1 MSRNVNDWA
10 LPEFA
15 DDEKVT
21 LGFSLTSLTRTK
33 EPFEG
38 DFEGNETVRS

>member
-10 LPEFA
+10 LPVFDA
-15 DDEKVT
+15 DEKVT
-21 LGFSLTSLTRTK
+21 LGFSLTSLTRTRD
-33 EPFEG
+33 PLQG